1 MLFQAYVYDLLRL
14 QQECENGGWVNM
26 SKCGKNSSFWF
37 RWMVDEN
44 QTTAHDIVFDL
55 KLDLPF

>member
-37 RWMVDEN
+37 R
-44 QTTAHDIVFDL
+44 
-55 KLDLPF
+55 